1 MTQPTSQPL
10 QGTIGVFD
18 SGVGGLSVVR
28 ALIELMP
35 GQPLSYVADNAHCPY
50 GPRPADEIIAFAKG
64 ITRYLQA
71 HGSEVVVVACNT
83 ASAAALMPLRQAFP
97 ETSFVGMVPAIKPA
111 ATITKSGVVGVLATQ
126 GTLQGSLFEAV
137 VEHWAHGVR
146 VISRACHGLV
156 ELVESGD
163 VAAPETE
170 AILRD
175 CVAPLLAQGTDV
187 LVLGCTHYPFLMPTL
202 QRVLP
207 PHVQVIE
214 PSQAI
219 ALQTRRVLAER
230 GLLLRE
236 GHPAHHRYA
245 ATGNPTAMQRVLET
259 YLYERA
265 SVERIHWHR
274 GGLLLT

>member
-1 MTQPTSQPL
+1 MTQPTNPPI

-18 SGVGGLSVVR
+18 SGVGGLSIVR

-35 GQPLSYVADNAHCPY
+35 DQPLSYVADNAHCPY
-50 GPRPADEIIAFAKG
+50 GPRPADEIIAFANG
-64 ITRYLQA
+64 ITRYLQT

-83 ASAAALMPLRQAFP
+83 ASAAALLPLRQAFP
-97 ETSFVGMVPAIKPA
+97 QTSFVGMVPAIKPA
-111 ATITKSGVVGVLATQ
+111 AAITKSGVVGVLATQ

-156 ELVESGD
+156 ELVESGH
-163 VAAPETE
+163 VATPETE

-175 CVAPLLAQGTDV
+175 CVAPLLAEGIDV

-202 QRVLP
+202 ERVLP

-219 ALQTRRVLAER
+219 ALQTRHVLAER
-230 GLLLRE
+230 GLLLQE
-236 GHPAHHRYA
+236 GRPAQRRYA
-245 ATGNPTAMQRVLET
+245 ATGDPTALQRALAS
-259 YLYERA
+259 YLHEVA
-265 SVERIHWHR
+265 SVERIRWH
-274 GGLLLT
+274 GGSLLPS